1 MWKLYEIFK
10 VLKVPKRVVSAETIC
25 GNTVGVFSAHTK
37 EWADGGDVW
46 ILKFTFL
53 DILPIK
59 YVAEMPKAMNIA
71 GRELNIPRIDGQEH
85 SAI

>member
-1 MWKLYEIFK
+1 M
-10 VLKVPKRVVSAETIC
+10 ETIWDFQ
-25 GNTVGVFSAHTK
+25 GFKSSKKSSFRSAHTK